1 VVRRYLLKV
10 RKSAYL
16 IEHYSTPFEL
26 HDDAYVLKA
35 MRPSNM
41 KDHRVDGVLKPEV
54 MINEDLASLRSSPV
68 HHASHFR
75 VSSLP
80 HFKGLA
86 RKAPSAH
93 LLPGILKARLKQE
106 GSQEGR

>member
-1 VVRRYLLKV
+1 
-10 RKSAYL
+10 
-16 IEHYSTPFEL
+16 
-26 HDDAYVLKA
+26 
-35 MRPSNM
+35 M
-41 KDHRVDGVLKPEV
+41 KGHRVDGVLKPEV
-54 MINEDLASLRSSPV
+54 MENEDLSSLQSS
-68 HHASHFR
+68 ASHFR

-93 LLPGILKARLKQE
+93 LLPGILKTRVKQE